1 MKKTVL
7 SVSPPKRHQSTVT
20 FSDGTVLELDSD
32 YLLTASIFEGE
43 QMEESEIENHRAAS
57 DFVRARSRALWY
69 LSRSD
74 HSEKALLDKL
84 KRAGFKKETAEK
96 AVCRLKESGL
106 LNDEALAARLAENYL
121 RENRSIRECEQK
133 LILKGIPRDLAKAVL
148 SQTEIDERAQIK
160 ALIEKKYKN
169 KVADEE
175 NLRRTVAA
183 LMRKGFKFSDI
194 KAALKNYS
202 NALYECEE
210 M

>member
-1 MKKTVL
+1 M
-7 SVSPPKRHQSTVT
+7 
-20 FSDGTVLELDSD
+20 
-32 YLLTASIFEGE
+32 
-43 QMEESEIENHRAAS
+43 
-57 DFVRARSRALWY
+57 
-69 LSRSD
+69 
-74 HSEKALLDKL
+74 
-84 KRAGFKKETAEK
+84 
-96 AVCRLKESGL
+96 
-106 LNDEALAARLAENYL
+106 AENYL

-133 LILKGIPRDLAKAVL
+133 LILKGIPRDLAKAAL
-148 SQTEIDERAQIK
+148 ANTETDERAQIE

>member
-1 MKKTVL
+1 MDEEQAAYHK
-7 SVSPPKRHQSTVT
+7 
-20 FSDGTVLELDSD
+20 
-32 YLLTASIFEGE
+32 TASDTK
-43 QMEESEIENHRAAS
+43 RAKSLAM
-57 DFVRARSRALWY
+57 WY
-69 LSRSD
+69 LSRAD
-74 HSEKALLDKL
+74 HSEKGLYDKL

-148 SQTEIDERAQIK
+148 SQTETDERAQIK

>member
-7 SVSPPKRHQSTVT
+7 SVSPPKRHLNQVT

-43 QMEESEIENHRAAS
+43 QMDDIEIENHRAAS
-57 DFVRARSRALWY
+57 DFVRARNRALWY

-84 KRAGFKKETAEK
+84 NRAGFKKETAQR

-106 LNDEALAARLAENYL
+106 LNDEALAHRLAENYL
-121 RENRSIRECEQK
+121 NENRSKRECEQK
-133 LILKGIPRDLAKAVL
+133 LILKGIPRDLARAVL
-148 SQTEIDERAQIK
+148 SDTETDERAQIQ

-169 KVADEE
+169 KVGDEE

-194 KAALKNYS
+194 KAALKKYS

>member
-7 SVSPPKRHQSTVT
+7 SVSPPKRHLNQVT

-43 QMEESEIENHRAAS
+43 QMDDIEIENHRAAS
-57 DFVRARSRALWY
+57 DFIRARSRALWY

-84 KRAGFKKETAEK
+84 KRAGFKKETAQR

-106 LNDEALAARLAENYL
+106 INDEALALRLAENYL
-121 RENRSIRECEQK
+121 RENRSKRECEQK
-133 LILKGIPRDLAKAVL
+133 LILKGIPRDLAKAAL
-148 SQTEIDERAQIK
+148 EKYETDEKAQIE

-169 KVADEE
+169 KVGDEE

-194 KAALKNYS
+194 KAALKKYS